1 MRQKLNC
8 SKKPASANPDPALV
22 ERLRAV
28 LYEEPLSH
36 TFTPLLTFNTAE
48 NERDCESL
56 GLQLLQ
62 EGKCAC
68 LVVAGGQG
76 SRLNFSGPKG
86 AFPFSS
92 VKNKSFFELL
102 VERCCAAIARANKL
116 IPLVIMTSEENRRE
130 TEAFFRNHHLF
141 GLKPDQLHF
150 FTQGSLPQLTEEG
163 EIARDAQGDVLY
175 GPDGNGGALKSFVE
189 SGVASA
195 LQKQGVEYF
204 TFHIIDNALA
214 DPFDP
219 LLFGFHAKKQADVT
233 VKSVS
238 RINSEEKVGV
248 LVVENG
254 KTAVKEYSEISTSSD
269 TYSIA
274 NISLYCFSLP
284 FAFLVAKMSMPI
296 HKAFKRSLWKF
307 EYFIFDLLAFSRKTE
322 VLLYPRTGNFA
333 PLKEL
338 RDVEIVRQV
347 MQKADQALLYSLT
360 GKTYSCQEIDRA
372 FYYLTPTQK
381 EEIKAHPPRDEPWI
395 EFKDRL
401 LRS

>member
-1 MRQKLNC
+1 V
-8 SKKPASANPDPALV
+8 NPDPALV
-22 ERLRAV
+22 ETLRAV
-28 LYEEPLSH
+28 MHETPLSH
-36 TFTPLLTFNTAE
+36 TFTPLLTFDKAD

-56 GLQLLQ
+56 GWQLLQ

-102 VERCCAAIARANKL
+102 ADRCRAASARVNRP
-116 IPLVIMTSEENRRE
+116 IPLVIMTSEENRHE
-130 TEAFFRNHHLF
+130 TEDFFRSHHLF
-141 GLKPDQLHF
+141 GLIPEQLHF
-150 FTQGSLPQLTEEG
+150 YTQGSLPQLTEEG
-163 EIARDAQGDVLY
+163 ELAKNAQGEVIY

-189 SGVASA
+189 SGVAST

-219 LLFGFHAKKQADVT
+219 LLFGFHAKRHADVT

-254 KTAVKEYSEISTSSD
+254 KTAVKEYSEISISSD
-269 TYSIA
+269 AYSLA
-274 NISLYCFSLP
+274 NISLYCFSLS
-284 FAFLVAKMSMPI
+284 FAFYVAQMNMPI
-296 HKAFKRSLWKF
+296 HKAFKKSLWKF

-322 VLLYPRTGNFA
+322 VLLYPRASTFA

-338 RDVEIVRQV
+338 QDVEIVRQA
-347 MQKADQALLYSLT
+347 MQKADQALLFALT
-360 GKTYSCQEIDRA
+360 GKTYSCQEVDRA
-372 FYYLTPTQK
+372 FYYLSPSQK
-381 EEIKAHPPRDEPWI
+381 EEIKAHPPQDEPYI
-395 EFKDRL
+395 EFRD
-401 LRS
+401 